1 MSCEGESTQPVGI
14 KGRGRDEEE
23 GGSSEA
29 KHQAEEGEVGTYL
42 LESKPMK
49 HKQTR
54 KMSTKNITQ
63 KIV

>member
-1 MSCEGESTQPVGI
+1 MGI